1 MLDLYLAQGRRL
13 GRLAGATEIPAGV
26 VWIDMIRPTA
36 DEEKL
41 VEQAIGV
48 DVPTHDEMQEIEAS
62 SRLYQED
69 GNLFMTA
76 TLLSKTDTEEPL
88 ARPIT
93 FILAADRLV
102 TIRYSEPRSFEIFAA
117 RCQKPGTDEDAAG
130 ILAGLLDAVID
141 RAADTLERLSAEMD
155 VLSAKV
161 FLPRA
166 ARRETEL
173 AYQDVLREIGRKGE
187 LNAKIQESL
196 LSIGRLTTY
205 FAQAMMDRKP
215 AKDVRGRIKALGR
228 DVSSLTDHAHF
239 LADRV
244 TFLLDATLGMISNE
258 QNTIIKIVSIA
269 TLVFLPPTVIASI
282 YGMNFQ
288 AMPEL
293 AWPWGYPFALAL
305 MVVSA
310 ILPYTVFRRIGW
322 L

>member
-1 MLDLYLAQGRRL
+1 MLDLYLAQGRQL
-13 GRLAGATEIPAGV
+13 GRQAAATEIPQGV

-36 DEEKL
+36 EEEAL
-41 VEQAIGV
+41 VGQATGIA
-48 DVPTHDEMQEIEAS
+48 VPSHADMQEIEAS

-76 TLLSKTDTEEPL
+76 TVLSKTDTDEPV

-102 TIRYSEPRSFEIFAA
+102 TIRYIEPRSFEIYAT
-117 RCQKPGTDEDAAG
+117 RCQKPGADADSAG
-130 ILAGLLDAVID
+130 ILVGLLDAVID

-173 AYQDVLREIGRKGE
+173 EYQDVLRAIGRKGE

-196 LSIGRLTTY
+196 LSIGRLATY
-205 FAQAMMDRKP
+205 LGQAAMAGKTN
-215 AKDVRGRIKALGR
+215 KDVRGHIKTLAR
-228 DVSSLTDHAHF
+228 DVASLTDHAHF
-239 LADRV
+239 VADRV

-288 AMPEL
+288 LMPEL
-293 AWPWGYPFALAL
+293 AWPWGYPFALTL
-305 MVVSA
+305 MVISA

>member
-1 MLDLYLAQGRRL
+1 MLDLYVAQGRRL
-13 GRLAGATEIPAGV
+13 GRQAAATEIPAGV
-26 VWIDMIRPTA
+26 VWIDMIRPTG
-36 DEEKL
+36 DEERL
-41 VEQAIGV
+41 VESAIGIN
-48 DVPTHDEMQEIEAS
+48 VPTHDEMQEIEAS

-69 GNLFMTA
+69 GGLFMTA
-76 TLLSKTDTEEPL
+76 TVLSKTDSDEPV
-88 ARPIT
+88 ARPVT
-93 FILAADRLV
+93 FILAGSRLV
-102 TIRYSEPRSFEIFAA
+102 TIRYTEPRSFEIYAA
-117 RCQKPGTDEDAAG
+117 RCQKPGADEDAAG
-130 ILAGLLDAVID
+130 ILTGLLDAVID

-155 VLSAKV
+155 ALSTKV
-161 FLPRA
+161 FMPRA

-205 FAQAMMDRKP
+205 LAQAMMDRKP
-215 AKDVRGRIKALGR
+215 PKDVRGRIKALSR
-228 DVSSLTDHAHF
+228 DVASLTDHAHF

-293 AWPWGYPFALAL
+293 AWPWGYPFALSL

-310 ILPYTVFRRIGW
+310 VLPYTVFRRIGW